1 MENKSIHKNP
11 RDPAEE
17 RFEWLE
23 AQVTVINGNMN
34 LLMVSLARNI
44 ERFGDDRGSNSEI
57 ESEGKLRYQEYSRKE
72 SRKEYEK

>member
-23 AQVTVINGNMN
+23 AQVTDINGNMN

-44 ERFGDDRGSNSEI
+44 F
-57 ESEGKLRYQEYSRKE
+57 
-72 SRKEYEK
+72 